1 MYTDHVPRD
10 VMQYDLE
17 HPKCGADWQ
26 ADYEDFTDMAPIIE
40 VTSAIAEGIPLEEVM
55 KKENWL

>member
-1 MYTDHVPRD
+1 
-10 VMQYDLE
+10 MQYDLE
-17 HPKCGADWQ
+17 HPKCGAEWQ